1 MARME
6 GQDAAS
12 LEPDRRRTHTGR
24 ASAGGKE
31 RATSVNIYSYLLL
44 LPVVVVFLVL
54 TIAAVIVPDVLGPVL
69 ALLAGWAAL
78 FASLRLF
85 R

>member
-1 MARME
+1 MARLE
-6 GQDAAS
+6 VQEAAS
-12 LEPDRRRTHTGR
+12 LEPDPRRTHTGR

-31 RATSVNIYSYLLL
+31 RATSVNSYSYLLL

-54 TIAAVIVPDVLGPVL
+54 TVATVVVPDVLTPVL

-78 FASLRLF
+78 FGSFRLF